1 MRLNAP
7 KHIINKSTRASSAME
22 VISNAELR
30 ASFEVLR
37 MVFQKFDP
45 ANRASIEA
53 NNGEVILVMM

>member
-1 MRLNAP
+1 
-7 KHIINKSTRASSAME
+7 ME